1 MGKNE
6 IIDSCVFL
14 GKAAVDLSNM
24 EENEKEEWR
33 CGIDAAAAVLKKGV
47 QESPVAQQM
56 RETARQYDLDRIV
69 AFPCLINGIW
79 VVLFRMYGREVFP
92 FWQCAGIQLIS
103 ESNIPMELSYLSEL
117 EKQYGIVLYERQR

>member
-6 IIDSCVFL
+6 IIDSCVFW

-69 AFPCLINGIW
+69 AFPWLINGIW

-92 FWQCAGIQLIS
+92 FCQCAGIQLIS
-103 ESNIPMELSYLSEL
+103 ESSMPMELSYLSEL
-117 EKQYGIVLYERQR
+117 EKQYGSVLYERQ

>member
-47 QESPVAQQM
+47 QESPFAQQM

-92 FWQCAGIQLIS
+92 FCQCAGIQLIS
-103 ESNIPMELSYLSEL
+103 ESSMPMELSYLSEL
-117 EKQYGIVLYERQR
+117 EKQYGIVLYKRQ

>member
-92 FWQCAGIQLIS
+92 FCQCAGIQLIS
-103 ESNIPMELSYLSEL
+103 ESSMPMELSYLSEL
-117 EKQYGIVLYERQR
+117 EKQYGSVLYERQR

>member
-24 EENEKEEWR
+24 EENEKEAWR

-56 RETARQYDLDRIV
+56 RETARQYDLDCIV

-92 FWQCAGIQLIS
+92 FCQCAGIQLIS
-103 ESNIPMELSYLSEL
+103 ESSMPMEISYLSEL
-117 EKQYGIVLYERQR
+117 EKQYGSVLYERQR

>member
-92 FWQCAGIQLIS
+92 FCQCAGIQLIS
-103 ESNIPMELSYLSEL
+103 ESNIPMAASYLSEL
-117 EKQYGIVLYERQR
+117 EKQYGIVLYERQ

>member
-1 MGKNE
+1 MGKRE
-6 IIDSCVFL
+6 IIDCVAFG
-14 GKAAVDLSNM
+14 GKLAVELSHM
-24 EENEKEEWR
+24 KESEKEEWR
-33 CGIDAAAAVLKKGV
+33 CGIDAAATILKKGV

-92 FWQCAGIQLIS
+92 FCQCAGIQLIS
-103 ESNIPMELSYLSEL
+103 ESNIPMAASYLFEL
-117 EKQYGIVLYERQR
+117 EKQYGIVLYDRQR